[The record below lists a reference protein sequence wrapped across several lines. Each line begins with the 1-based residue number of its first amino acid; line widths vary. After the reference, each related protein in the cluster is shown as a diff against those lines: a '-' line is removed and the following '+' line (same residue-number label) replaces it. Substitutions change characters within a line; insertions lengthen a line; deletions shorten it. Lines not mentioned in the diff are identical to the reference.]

1 MATRPA
7 AFAAGGGAPVS
18 QTADVAEPETYDVE
32 TPMEKS
38 EKSAVA
44 QPGSDGL
51 TRTDTRV
58 SFEQPIGVTKIESL
72 CRCLW
77 LRRHG

>member
-7 AFAAGGGAPVS
+7 PFAAGGGAPVS
-18 QTADVAEPETYDVE
+18 QTTDAAETEKYDAE

-38 EKSAVA
+38 EAVV
-44 QPGSDGL
+44 QPQSTEGL
-51 TRTDTRV
+51 SRTETRV

-72 CRCLW
+72 CG
-77 LRRHG
+77 LRPAPTS